1 MLEVLSCVVRNPF
14 RVLWVLRRKL
24 EACAFLPV
32 ILSPSLAM
40 RGCLRIHIFQILCW
54 ELREESNGGNQE
66 FRVLTSYGQGRGCL
80 QKSSRLHSCSE
91 NSHICDP
98 TELNDKVFQIS
109 QSVVSWRWGYRFIFW
124 EAQLSAPQ
132 ILSTKSMWG
141 QVLRHKDSP
150 GLKTSPMA

>member
-1 MLEVLSCVVRNPF
+1 MGGKSRSPMLLMLEVLSWAVRNPF
-14 RVLWVLRRKL
+14 RLLWVLRKKL

-40 RGCLRIHIFQILCW
+40 HGCLRIHNSQILCW
-54 ELREESNGGNQE
+54 ELIEESNGGNQE

-91 NSHICDP
+91 NSSKSP
-98 TELNDKVFQIS
+98 S
-109 QSVVSWRWGYRFIFW
+109 QLSHEDGGTKFIFW

-132 ILSTKSMWG
+132 ILPTKSKWG
-141 QVLRHKDSP
+141 QALRHNDSP
-150 GLKTSPMA
+150 GLKTSPLT

>member
-1 MLEVLSCVVRNPF
+1 MLLLMLEVLSCAVRDPL
-14 RVLWVLRRKL
+14 RVRWVLRRKL

-32 ILSPSLAM
+32 ILSPPLVM
-40 RGCLRIHIFQILCW
+40 HGCLRTHTSQILCW

-91 NSHICDP
+91 NSSKS
-98 TELNDKVFQIS
+98 LS
-109 QSVVSWRWGYRFIFW
+109 QLSHEDGGTKFIFW

-132 ILSTKSMWG
+132 ILPTKSKWG
-141 QVLRHKDSP
+141 QVLRHNDSP
-150 GLKTSPMA
+150 GLKTSPLT